1 MNKELPQWR
10 RTAPET
16 DTAKLFGADAL
27 KESLMREKQQLQKER
42 EAKPQPSPEITARKE
57 AAEQTRKREKL
68 HENLVASLDK
78 HQLILGKTDEERLK
92 SALQY
97 ANPEDL
103 RRFYDTDSQEEEN
116 AVIQE
121 IIERVPVDSLREQM
135 AEQSKEA
142 TFTKGRDRLVKTYLN
157 LDMPLETAIAITE
170 MISDEDIE
178 AMNYLTDVQV
188 ELLAGSYEDMYQE
201 RQRTATEPQAQEQ
214 QKAG

>member
-16 DTAKLFGADAL
+16 DTSQLFGADAL
-27 KESLMREKQQLQKER
+27 KESLMREKQQLQEER

-68 HENLVASLDK
+68 HEKLVASLDK

-121 IIERVPVDSLREQM
+121 IIERVPVDSLREEM

-142 TFTKGRDRLVKTYLN
+142 KFTKGRDRLVKTFLN
-157 LDMPLETAIAITE
+157 LDMDLESSIGITE
-170 MISDEDIE
+170 MLSDEELE
-178 AMNYLTDVQV
+178 AMSDMPDVQV
-188 ELLAGSYEDMYQE
+188 RLLAGVYEDMYQE
-201 RQRTATEPQAQEQ
+201 RKRAATEPQVQEQ